1 MRGAVTEKTRV
12 EAVVHGRVH
21 GVGYRA
27 FVREQAFDLGLLGW
41 VRNEPDGTVRVVA
54 EGPRPQVE
62 RLLDALHVGPRLA
75 RVGRVDETWT
85 APEDRHGGFEIRR

>member
-1 MRGAVTEKTRV
+1 MSAARSEPARV
-12 EAVVHGRVH
+12 EAVVHGRVQ
-21 GVGYRA
+21 GVNYRA
-27 FVREQAFDLGLLGW
+27 YVQRQALDLGLLGW

-54 EGPRPQVE
+54 EGPRPQIE

-85 APEDRHGGFEIRR
+85 PPEDRHGGFEVRR